1 MSKVI
6 DISKYLDQTK
16 PKIVWDGKEYIV
28 NDTLETMIKIEETMS
43 SMEDIEQ
50 IEKTLEIALGKQA
63 IKDINVR
70 KWSMSNFKILLAGI
84 FAAIEGTED
93 IESILNRFQQ

>member
-6 DISKYLDQTK
+6 DISKYLDQAK
-16 PKIVWDGKEYIV
+16 PKVTWDNNEYIV

-43 SMEDIEQ
+43 SMEDLDQ
-50 IEKTLEIALGKQA
+50 IEKTLEIALGKA
-63 IKDINVR
+63 AVKEINVR

-84 FAAIEGTED
+84 FAAIEGSED

>member
-50 IEKTLEIALGKQA
+50 IEKTLEIALGKQV
-63 IKDINVR
+63 IKEINVR